1 MSCLYCQCYIRP
13 AWCSSRCAGICNI
26 AARLRHVQLA
36 YCVTQFV
43 EKDSRLSEE
52 VINGLLK
59 YWPVTNCQKS
69 VLFLGELEE
78 VRPAFVWRVPC
89 AMRHVHQLRARF

>member
-1 MSCLYCQCYIRP
+1 MSWLSSKPASAVCDTDTCY
-13 AWCSSRCAGICNI
+13 
-26 AARLRHVQLA
+26 LQLA

-43 EKDSRLSEE
+43 EKDSRLAEQ
-52 VINGLLK
+52 VILGLLK

-78 VRPAFVWRVPC
+78 VARLLFLRPVTIIF
-89 AMRHVHQLRARF
+89 

>member
-1 MSCLYCQCYIRP
+1 
-13 AWCSSRCAGICNI
+13 
-26 AARLRHVQLA
+26 VQLA

-43 EKDSRLSEE
+43 EKDSRLAEQ
-52 VINGLLK
+52 VVLGLLK

-78 VRPAFVWRVPC
+78 VTLKHYASPP
-89 AMRHVHQLRARF
+89 